1 MVGEVI
7 ILMPLPGRLCNDV
20 YFVLFQSLVLADE
33 CILELCTFI
42 VQFQVLASPYLRALP
57 LVGSGVL
64 HQCHALWDAQ
74 QQTLEVAVP
83 LAFLPHAEKHPLE
96 TERGEVLPHLL
107 AEF

>member
-42 VQFQVLASPYLRALP
+42 VQFQVLASPYLRTLP